1 MLFEFRLCCKDS
13 AKPCNLCQQGFIL
26 KWEPLGNPPSTKIQ
40 CEILATIN
48 KKQPYSSLSSSFSP
62 YWYLSPSLLSLPFF
76 LSPLSLF
83 TLSSPIPPS
92 LFYISLRLQCVFEE
106 DLADVFDELTANL
119 QVCAKN
125 QGEKE
130 RKLNWREREKES
142 GERKSRK

>member
-1 MLFEFRLCCKDS
+1 MS
-13 AKPCNLCQQGFIL
+13 ARFHTEG
-26 KWEPLGNPPSTKIQ
+26 GNPGKSPPQLKSSVKFWPPLTK
-40 CEILATIN
+40 N
-48 KKQPYSSLSSSFSP
+48 KTRYRTPLCLHPFLPTGTFLHPFSP
-62 YWYLSPSLLSLPFF
+62 YPSSSPLSPSLLSLPR
-76 LSPLSLF
+76 SLP
-83 TLSSPIPPS
+83 SSS
-92 LFYISLRLQCVFEE
+92 ISLRLQCVFEE